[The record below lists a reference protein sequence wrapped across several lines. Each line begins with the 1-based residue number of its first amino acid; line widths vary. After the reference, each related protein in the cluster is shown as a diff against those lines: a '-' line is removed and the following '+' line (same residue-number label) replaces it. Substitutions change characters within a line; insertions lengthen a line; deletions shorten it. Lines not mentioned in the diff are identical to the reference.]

1 MNGGACEQWNC
12 VCTYA
17 PDYIWNNEAV
27 FSYVNNETNVI
38 KSINAITF
46 GGTAKNLNSGVDKNR
61 NSPTDGDI
69 GTNDYYNYGYG
80 VVKS

>member
-1 MNGGACEQWNC
+1 M
-12 VCTYA
+12 
-17 PDYIWNNEAV
+17 

-46 GGTAKNLNSGVDKNR
+46 GGTTKKLNSGVDKNL
-61 NSPTDGDI
+61 NSPTDCDI
-69 GTNDYYNYGYG
+69 GTNGYYNYGYG